1 MQLATSSSTD
11 GAQAR
16 KQTYVITRRFHANI
30 RGSFNLF
37 ASSGEDA
44 ASWSPVEGKS
54 SDVFGVSE
62 IFSDAP
68 DVDATSQLLSNAVL
82 HRVTVLETKNKF
94 PLPLGVTISC
104 CPSDETTRTGHKY
117 ALTTLADSHNS
128 TPLVVFE
135 AEPNSNE
142 GMQWRSEYP
151 DYNSNNLETHG
162 VLNVQG
168 EGFVFVS
175 QHHPVIALLKKNVD
189 VLNADITQQPLIDGE
204 WYKVAK
210 QVMAGCCQQL
220 RERVLKNVSAR
231 DLNNFSLQIHRL
243 GNKEW
248 TDFTSNSEIMSIL
261 PDEMSRAEHNGD
273 QADLSRSISHILA
286 KPYDFSARIEVTYEV
301 NV

>member
-1 MQLATSSSTD
+1 MESEGQVSR
-11 GAQAR
+11 QR
-16 KQTYVITRRFHANI
+16 QTYLITRRFHANI
-30 RGSFNLF
+30 RGSFNQF
-37 ASSGEDA
+37 GGSGETA
-44 ASWSPVEGKS
+44 ACWTPVDGKAA
-54 SDVFGVSE
+54 DVFGVSE
-62 IFSDAP
+62 IFSEAP
-68 DVDATSQLLSNAVL
+68 EINTTSQLLSTAVL

-104 CPSDETTRTGHKY
+104 CPSEETTRTGHKY
-117 ALTTLADSHNS
+117 ALTTLAESHNS

-135 AEPNSNE
+135 AEPTSE
-142 GMQWRSEYP
+142 GQQWRQNYP
-151 DYNSNNLETHG
+151 DYNAGNLETQG

-175 QHHPVIALLKKNVD
+175 QNHPVIELLKKNID

-231 DLNNFSLQIHRL
+231 DLNNFSVQIHRL

-248 TDFTSNSEIMSIL
+248 TDWTSNSEML
-261 PDEMSRAEHNGD
+261 AVVPDEV
-273 QADLSRSISHILA
+273 SRSQNSADPSVLEDSIAHVLA
-286 KPYDFSARIEVTYEV
+286 KPYDFSARLEITYEV

>member
-1 MQLATSSSTD
+1 MQTAASTD
-11 GAQAR
+11 VAPTPH
-16 KQTYVITRRFHANI
+16 KKTTYVITRRFHANI
-30 RGSFNLF
+30 RGSFNQF
-37 ASSGEDA
+37 ASSGESA
-44 ASWSPVEGKS
+44 ATWKPLEGKS

-68 DVDATSQLLSNAVL
+68 DVNATSQLLTNAVL

-104 CPSDETTRTGHKY
+104 CPSDETTCTGHKY
-117 ALTTLADSHNS
+117 AMTTLADSHNS

-142 GMQWRSEYP
+142 GMQWRSQYP

-175 QHHPVIALLKKNVD
+175 QHHPVIALLKDNVD

-210 QVMAGCCQQL
+210 QVMTGCCQQL
-220 RERVLKNVSAR
+220 RERVLKNVSSR
-231 DLNNFSLQIHRL
+231 DLNNFSVQIHRL

-248 TDFTSNSEIMSIL
+248 TDFTSNSEIASII
-261 PDEMSRAEHNGD
+261 PDQVGQSALNGD
-273 QADLSRSISHILA
+273 ENALSNTIAHVLA

-301 NV
+301 SV